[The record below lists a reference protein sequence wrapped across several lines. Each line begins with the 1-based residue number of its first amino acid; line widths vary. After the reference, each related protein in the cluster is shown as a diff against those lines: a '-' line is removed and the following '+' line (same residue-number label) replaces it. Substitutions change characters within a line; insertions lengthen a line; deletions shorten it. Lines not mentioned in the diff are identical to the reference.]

1 MTLYT
6 MMPMEL
12 VLQGYDD
19 GREETVE
26 VTARGIR
33 MQVVPVAPG
42 MGRIVRLLECK
53 LDDYLDQGLT
63 PGTIVSFDGAV
74 RGRS

>member
-19 GREETVE
+19 DREETVE
-26 VTARGIR
+26 ITARGIR

-42 MGRIVRLLECK
+42 MGRIVRLLDCK
-53 LDDYLDQGLT
+53 LDDYLDPGLT
-63 PGTIVSFDGAV
+63 PGTIVPFDGAAS
-74 RGRS
+74 RRS